1 MTKHEWLF
9 LQVEL
14 SRSRLTMMAASIFV
28 SILVLMKINK
38 NKFYIKKKIKKT
50 FLKVNI
56 LLVLGCSGKR
66 WRRLL
71 VLPWLLFYG
80 AGAVICIWTHL
91 YYTSLC
97 WREEKVGPYHQHI
110 RQKDS
115 FERTVTE
122 LYVLCYIHFFSPF
135 SDQKIWRVNEHNVNS
150 FWLCEMA
157 SMFCELESC
166 RVSCK
171 LQSCISLCLCKLKVV
186 TRSRS
191 ALEKKRYSCRRCLL

>member
-1 MTKHEWLF
+1 M
-9 LQVEL
+9 EL

-38 NKFYIKKKIKKT
+38 NKFYIKKKKIKKKT

-135 SDQKIWRVNEHNVNS
+135 SDQKI
-150 FWLCEMA
+150 
-157 SMFCELESC
+157 
-166 RVSCK
+166 
-171 LQSCISLCLCKLKVV
+171 
-186 TRSRS
+186 
-191 ALEKKRYSCRRCLL
+191 